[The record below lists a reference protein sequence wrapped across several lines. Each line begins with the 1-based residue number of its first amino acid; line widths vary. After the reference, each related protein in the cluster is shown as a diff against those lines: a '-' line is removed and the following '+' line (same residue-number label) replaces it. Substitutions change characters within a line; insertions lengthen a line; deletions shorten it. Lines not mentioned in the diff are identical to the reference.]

1 MIIQL
6 KNIKPPITPA
16 YSHKCTPSSL
26 WHPTRNHKLQV
37 TSAYNGQPNNL
48 IVLPVFE
55 SHQVLLPTAGGL
67 LTIYEPRYLQLFKHL
82 QAAYPQ
88 GGGSFLHILS
98 SQSAPIGL
106 TDQPR
111 VGCAAKI
118 TSATSQ
124 LNGTLL
130 VQYEGY
136 RRVQVLLTNDANS
149 NTIENDNDIVLP
161 YTTVAA
167 EWYDDLPA
175 DELETSS
182 VASLDAA
189 ERDLAFALKAL
200 QRVLG
205 QLSPGK
211 SLPDAV
217 LKYAPVP
224 GAPRTSYDALKKAG
238 HKAAV
243 AIDTWRRHGSVYSI
257 RNSSSSSSSGGNDRV
272 QGEAKVKS
280 NSHTTGRG
288 SGGQSQQ
295 PDPYTE
301 FQQQLEGTASRRQ
314 ELFSFAAAQLLDAG
328 TVEYSA
334 LLLSRD
340 TEARMAFVL
349 NAVRPYLNQ
358 LSAELAVQNALDS
371 PH

>member
-1 MIIQL
+1 MIIQH
-6 KNIKPPITPA
+6 KNLKPPYPPA
-16 YSHKCTPSSL
+16 FSHKCLPRSL
-26 WHPTRNHKLQV
+26 WHPTRNPKLQV
-37 TSAYNGQPNNL
+37 TSSYNGQTNNL

-67 LTIYEPRYLQLFKHL
+67 LTIYEPQYLQLFKHL
-82 QAAYPQ
+82 QATYPQ

-130 VQYEGY
+130 VEYEGY

-149 NTIENDNDIVLP
+149 NTINNDNDSVLP

-200 QRVLG
+200 QRVMG
-205 QLSPGK
+205 QLLPGK
-211 SLPDAV
+211 TLPDAV

-243 AIDTWRRHGSVYSI
+243 AIDTWRRHGSVYSTC
-257 RNSSSSSSSGGNDRV
+257 SSSGSGRV

-280 NSHTTGRG
+280 NRHTTGRG
-288 SGGQSQQ
+288 SGQSQQ
-295 PDPYTE
+295 PDPYME
-301 FQQQLEGTASRRQ
+301 FQQQLEGTAGRRQ

-371 PH
+371 PP

>member
-1 MIIQL
+1 MIIQH
-6 KNIKPPITPA
+6 KPFTPA
-16 YSHKCTPSSL
+16 YSPKCTPYSFR
-26 WHPTRNHKLQV
+26 HPLQNPKLHV
-37 TSAYNGQPNNL
+37 TSAYNGQTNSL

-55 SHQVLLPTAGGL
+55 SNQVLHPTAGGL
-67 LTIYEPRYLQLFKHL
+67 LTIYEPRYLQLFKDL
-82 QAAYPQ
+82 QTTYPQ

-98 SQSAPIGL
+98 NQSAPVGL

-124 LNGTLL
+124 VNGTLL
-130 VQYEGY
+130 VEYEGY
-136 RRVQVLLTNDANS
+136 RRAQVLLTNSTNS
-149 NTIENDNDIVLP
+149 TDNDNVLP

-175 DELETSS
+175 DEVETSS
-182 VASLDAA
+182 ATSLDAA
-189 ERDLAFALKAL
+189 ERDLAAALKAL
-200 QRVLG
+200 QRVMG
-205 QLSPGK
+205 QLSTGK
-211 SLPDAV
+211 SLPNAV

-257 RNSSSSSSSGGNDRV
+257 GNSVNSANGQGQGEVKAKSSSSSAS
-272 QGEAKVKS
+272 
-280 NSHTTGRG
+280 GRG
-288 SGGQSQQ
+288 GQLQQ
-295 PDPYTE
+295 ADPYME
-301 FQQQLEGTASRRQ
+301 FQQQLEGTAGRRQ
-314 ELFSFAAAQLLDAG
+314 ELFSFAAAQLLEAG

-334 LLLSRD
+334 LLLTRD
-340 TEARMAFVL
+340 TEARMTFVL

-358 LSAELAVQNALDS
+358 LSAELAVQNALVSSQQDQEEEDS
-371 PH
+371 SGSS